1 MPASSTLLPQY
12 CLNGQEQLHLISA
25 GQYCCFIPA
34 ARMFFGV
41 PESDVPE
48 LLDTILATIKKG
60 CSFQSSLFGI
70 LQQ

>member
-12 CLNGQEQLHLISA
+12 YSSGTGSCSA
-25 GQYCCFIPA
+25 SSALGNTVVLSRLRGCF
-34 ARMFFGV
+34 FV